1 MGPSV
6 DAATIWFGV
15 LQGATLIAALVLLYR
30 PLGDAMARIYSG
42 ARDLRVER
50 GIYRLIGVDASA
62 EQTWRAYARSVLA
75 FSVVGMLLVYLL
87 QRMQAILPLSLGLPA
102 VPEGLA
108 FNTAASFVA
117 NTNWQSYSPE
127 QTMGHLVQ
135 LAGLAVQ
142 NFTSAAVGIAVAI
155 ALVRGFARRGSA
167 TIGNFWVDL
176 IRGLVRL
183 LLPIA
188 ILGALVLIA
197 GGVAQN
203 LSGFTDVQTV
213 TGATQGIPGGPVASQ
228 EAIKLLGTNGGG
240 FYNANSAHPFEN
252 PAPWTNMV
260 EILLILAI
268 PFSLPRTFGRLIG
281 DDRQGYAIVAVM
293 GTIFLASA
301 IALSTLELAAGGAA
315 PQLAGA
321 AMEGKE
327 QRFGILGS
335 ALFGSASTLT
345 STGAVNAMHD
355 SFTPLGGMMPMLN
368 MMLGEVAPGG
378 VGTGMYGM
386 LVLAVIAVFVGGLL
400 VGRTPEYLGK
410 RLGPREIKLAS
421 LYILVTPVLVLCG
434 TALSFAIPA
443 IRSDVESTSILNPGP
458 HGLSEVLY
466 AFTSAANNNG
476 SAFAGLTANTPWFN
490 TALGVAMLLGRFIPI
505 VLVLALAGSL
515 AAQERVPETAGTLPT
530 HRPQFVGLLIAVTV
544 VITALTYFPVLTLGP
559 LAEGLVR

>member
-1 MGPSV
+1 MDG
-6 DAATIWFGV
+6 ATIWFGV
-15 LQGATLIAALVLLYR
+15 LQGATLLAVLVLLYR
-30 PLGDAMARIYSG
+30 PLGDAIARVYTG

-50 GIYRLIGVDASA
+50 GIYRLIGVDASS

-75 FSVVGMLLVYLL
+75 FSLAGLVLLYLL
-87 QRMQAILPLSLGLPA
+87 QRLQAFLPLSLGLPP

-135 LAGLAVQ
+135 LAGLTVQ
-142 NFTSAAVGIAVAI
+142 NFVSAAVGIAVAI
-155 ALVRGFARRGSA
+155 ALVRGLARRGSA

-176 IRGLVRL
+176 VRGLVRL
-183 LLPIA
+183 LLPVAVI
-188 ILGALVLIA
+188 GALALLA

-203 LSGFTDVQTV
+203 LAGFGEVHTIAG
-213 TGATQGIPGGPVASQ
+213 GAQSLPGGPVASQ

-252 PAPWTNMV
+252 PTPWTNMV

-268 PFSLPRTFGRLIG
+268 PFSLPRAFGRIIG
-281 DDRQGYAIVAVM
+281 DNRQGYAIVAVM
-293 GTIFLASA
+293 GVLFLVSTF
-301 IALSTLELAAGGAA
+301 ALSALELAGSGTA

-335 ALFGSASTLT
+335 TLFGSASTLT
-345 STGAVNAMHD
+345 STGAVNSMHD
-355 SFTPLGGMMPMLN
+355 SYTALGGMMPMLN

-378 VGTGMYGM
+378 VGSGLYGM

-410 RLGPREIKLAS
+410 RIGPREIKLAS
-421 LYILVTPVLVLCG
+421 LYILVTPVLVLAG
-434 TALSFAIPA
+434 TALSFAIPG
-443 IRSDVESTSILNPGP
+443 IRDDVTGTSILNPGP

-476 SAFAGLTANTPWFN
+476 SAFAGLTANTPWLN
-490 TALGVAMLLGRFIPI
+490 TALGVAMLLGRFLPI
-505 VLVLALAGSL
+505 VLVLALAGSF
-515 AAQERVPETAGTLPT
+515 AAQQRVPETAGTLPT
-530 HRPQFVGLLIAVTV
+530 HRPQFVGLLAAVTI

-559 LAEGLVR
+559 LAEGLV